1 MPYIGNT
8 TSDFSID
15 TGNITNRAVT
25 ATKLSPSS
33 VGSNGQ
39 VLSVDGSGNL
49 QWGNDANA
57 PEGTAVLSTGE
68 SGTIKYLRVD
78 GDGTCSWQ
86 VPPDTQ
92 LSFSNDAN
100 NRIVT
105 GTGSGLNGE
114 ANLTFDGSTL
124 AVTGSSTF
132 TGTVSFGGAG
142 SYVGSNVLRFSPA
155 GTAYIDHDVIDQDIH
170 FRVSNTP
177 VGSLGLTALVIKST
191 GNVGIGTIGPTKLLH
206 LSGGSSPT
214 LKISASDA
222 TPGIFLADANRTSQ
236 DQHLGEFQANWNGTL
251 AGRIV
256 VVAGPDTTNKDDGHM
271 DFYTSEGGSN
281 GHRIRIKHNGNVG
294 IGTTSPGN
302 KLHVA
307 GITQIENGGSGSQG
321 DAQLFIRKGSGTA
334 APESI
339 TRANSYLHLGGTE
352 WGANA
357 AGVYTLSFGYTNGTT
372 GTNVP
377 AYIGFKETSTSS
389 YTQGDLV
396 FGLKEGTSDVAPA
409 EKLCIKSNGSINF
422 SNTTIATKNT
432 AGDIVI
438 DFGNLTDNGGNN
450 WRKCGVWILYN
461 GIDTDATDNKSV
473 IYYTGVGSVTTW
485 NWVGDSDTLSNDSF
499 GSVTL
504 QNAAATSFRLYC
516 DVSNQN
522 TGSVTVL
529 IHAWNTKPTITIN

>member
-1 MPYIGNT
+1 M
-8 TSDFSID
+8 
-15 TGNITNRAVT
+15 
-25 ATKLSPSS
+25 
-33 VGSNGQ
+33 
-39 VLSVDGSGNL
+39 
-49 QWGNDANA
+49 
-57 PEGTAVLSTGE
+57 
-68 SGTIKYLRVD
+68 
-78 GDGTCSWQ
+78 
-86 VPPDTQ
+86 
-92 LSFSNDAN
+92 
-100 NRIVT
+100 
-105 GTGSGLNGE
+105 NGE

-191 GNVGIGTIGPTKLLH
+191 GNVGIGTTSPDQILECSQATGTTLIKAAVGGNSRVGFEIEKTGATTQTWRIQDGQSGNGLLEIYDQTDSRSVMVFDGSGKVGIGTIGPTKLLH

-450 WRKCGVWILYN
+450 WRKCGVWIMYN